1 VDNQSI
7 CTIFADEAAFVMVL
21 VTEWPQFRKP
31 DWKRVKELFS
41 EPVMIKNLAEDLIKL
56 SGFTPYEDIDIVYTG
71 LRPGEKLFE
80 ELLTAEEGTI
90 PSPHE
95 KIFIANQNGIDE
107 SFCEKLNYLLKV
119 AHEGDVEEIIATI
132 KSIVPN
138 FRVDNEKVTPAD
150 RITITNI

>member
-1 VDNQSI
+1 
-7 CTIFADEAAFVMVL
+7 MVL

-31 DWKRVKELFS
+31 DWERVKELLAA
-41 EPVMIKNLAEDLIKL
+41 PVMIKNLGEDLIKL

-107 SFCEKLNYLLKV
+107 SFFEKLNYLLKV

-138 FRVDNEKVTPAD
+138 FRVDKEKVAPAD
-150 RITITNI
+150 RITMKNI

>member
-31 DWKRVKELFS
+31 DWKRVKELLG

-56 SGFTPYEDIDIVYTG
+56 SGFTPYEDIDIIYTG

-80 ELLTAEEGTI
+80 ELLMAEEGTI
-90 PSPHE
+90 GSPHE

-107 SFCEKLNYLLKV
+107 SFCEKFNYLLKV

-138 FRVDNEKVTPAD
+138 FRVDKEKVALSD
-150 RITITNI
+150 RITIKNI

>member
-1 VDNQSI
+1 MDNQSI

-31 DWKRVKELFS
+31 DWKRVKELLG

-56 SGFTPYEDIDIVYTG
+56 SGFTPYEDIDIIYTG

-95 KIFIANQNGIDE
+95 KIFIANQNDIDE

-119 AHEGDVEEIIATI
+119 AHEGDVEEIIATL

-138 FRVDNEKVTPAD
+138 FRVDKEKVAPAD

>member
-31 DWKRVKELFS
+31 DLKRVKELLG

-80 ELLTAEEGTI
+80 ELLMAEEGTVE
-90 PSPHE
+90 SPHE

-107 SFCEKLNYLLKV
+107 SFFEKLNYLLKV

-138 FRVDNEKVTPAD
+138 FRVDKEKVALAD
-150 RITITNI
+150 RITIKNI